1 MKTKTEL
8 FAEMQKMFRTGT
20 FMDKV
25 PSTRETLRD
34 LMQTA
39 KNVEMQKE
47 IGEMSRMFEA
57 AVAVRTDA
65 TNIFAIPRRESD
77 AFFGVSKL
85 SGDTPAD
92 IVERVQKTD

>member
-1 MKTKTEL
+1 MEL
-8 FAEMQKMFRTGT
+8 
-20 FMDKV
+20 
-25 PSTRETLRD
+25 
-34 LMQTA
+34 
-39 KNVEMQKE
+39 QKE

-77 AFFGVSKL
+77 TFFGVSKL

-92 IVERVQKTD
+92 IEQVQKLTNLMLIGEDPDG